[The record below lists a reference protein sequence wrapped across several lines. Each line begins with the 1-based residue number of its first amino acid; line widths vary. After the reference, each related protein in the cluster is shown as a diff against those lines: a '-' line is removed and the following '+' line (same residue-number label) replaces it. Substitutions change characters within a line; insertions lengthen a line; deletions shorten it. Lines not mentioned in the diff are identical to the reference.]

1 MVCKSA
7 YKHLYLHVVVSRRK
21 CVVEI
26 PEYKIILHAC
36 FYTPAEKLFRRYRQ
50 GLAYAVEHIETYG
63 VCSCLP
69 TRNCRVRYTEAIG
82 QLFLGQ
88 STFFSVICYSLRY
101 FIFPCFHLYNLHL
114 YENSIKFKKIQVFFG
129 VRLDKIHLYCYIDYR
144 QNGIR
149 AKNAKKSVG
158 IFH

>member
-7 YKHLYLHVVVSRRK
+7 YKHLYLHIVVSRRK
-21 CVVEI
+21 CIVKI
-26 PEYKIILHAC
+26 PEYKIILCAC

-63 VCSCLP
+63 VCSGLP
-69 TRNCRVRYTEAIG
+69 TRNRRVGYAKAIG
-82 QLFLGQ
+82 QLFLGE
-88 STFFSVICYSLRY
+88 SPLFSVICYSLRY
-101 FIFPCFHLYNLHL
+101 FIFLCFHLYNLHL
-114 YENSIKFKKIQVFFG
+114 YENIIIFKKFQAFFS
-129 VRLDKIHLYCYIDYR
+129 VRLDKIHSYCYIYYR